1 MCGPPPN
8 CHKITF
14 ALVFTELLSAN
25 VVGLRGCLPP
35 PTDFYFPPILKYT
48 LPHCL
53 LLYSNDNAEM
63 NGRHST
69 VRRDHST

>member
-1 MCGPPPN
+1 M
-8 CHKITF
+8 F

-25 VVGLRGCLPP
+25 VVRLHGCLPP
-35 PTDFYFPPILKYT
+35 PTTFYFPPILIYT
-48 LPHCL
+48 LPNCS

-63 NGRHST
+63 NGSHST